1 MTEPAPSL
9 ENLNE
14 QQLRALA
21 QSLMDELTSK
31 NQTLSR
37 QQLTIDKL
45 THELAILRRLRFG
58 RISEQLDAAQGQLFE
73 EDALSDAAAIEAEL
87 ARIAQPKP
95 VVPRGKPH
103 RLPLP
108 AHLPRTE
115 IRHEPDNTQC
125 ACGCQLQRIGED
137 ISEKLDYTPGTFTV
151 ERHVRGRWV
160 CRQCEQFTQAPMPAY
175 VIDQGMPTPG
185 LLAQVLVAKYAD
197 HLPLY
202 RQQGIYAREGVQ
214 IPGSTLSE
222 WVGQC
227 GVQLQPLVDAL
238 KASLLGRDILHADE
252 TGLQMLDHRQKKVKA
267 HRSYLWVYATPG
279 DDGLKAVV
287 YDFTDSRAGEHCRR
301 FLGSWQGQLVC
312 DDYSG
317 YKACFAQ
324 GITELGCLAHA
335 RRKFFDVFTSNQS
348 RTAEQALTV
357 FRTLYRIE
365 RKGQRLAPADRQR
378 LRERRARPVLD
389 QFHAWLVAQRS
400 QTHDGL
406 AIAKAIDY
414 SLNRWAALTRY
425 LDDGR
430 APIDNNHAENLMRP
444 IALGRKNWLLAGS
457 LRAGQRAAT
466 IMSLIQSARLNGHD
480 PHAYLKDVL
489 TRLPTT
495 KQKDIETLLPHNW
508 KPVVS

>member
-1 MTEPAPSL
+1 MSESATSL

-14 QQLRALA
+14 QQLRELA
-21 QSLMDELTSK
+21 RTLMLK
-31 NQTLSR
+31 
-37 QQLTIDKL
+37 IDKL

-58 RISEQLDAAQGQLFE
+58 RISEQLDAAQGKLFE
-73 EDALSDAAAIEAEL
+73 EDALSDVAAIEAEL

-95 VVPRGKPH
+95 VAPRGKPH
-103 RLPLP
+103 RQPLP
-108 AHLPRTE
+108 EHLPRTE
-115 IRHEPDNTQC
+115 IRHEPHNTQC
-125 ACGCQLQRIGED
+125 ACGCQLERIGED

-175 VIDQGMPTPG
+175 VIDQGIPTPG
-185 LLAQVLVAKYAD
+185 LLAQVLVAKFAE

-214 IPGSTLSE
+214 IPKSTMSE

-252 TGLQMLDHRQKKVKA
+252 TGVQVFQHQHKKVKA
-267 HRSYLWVYATPG
+267 HRGYLWVYATPA
-279 DDGLKAVV
+279 DDALRAVV
-287 YDFTDSRAGEHCRR
+287 YDFTDSRAGEHCRS
-301 FLGSWQGQLVC
+301 FLGDWQGQLIC

-317 YKACFAQ
+317 YKACFAH
-324 GITELGCLAHA
+324 GITELGCMAHA
-335 RRKFFDVFTSNQS
+335 RRKFFEVFSSNQS
-348 RTAEQALTV
+348 KTAEQALAV
-357 FRTLYRIE
+357 FKTLYRIE
-365 RKGQRLAPADRQR
+365 RKGKRLKAPDRQR
-378 LRERRARPVLD
+378 LRQRRARPVLD
-389 QFHAWLVAQRS
+389 QFHEWLVAQRS
-400 QTHDGL
+400 QIHDGL

-430 APIDNNHAENLMRP
+430 AAIDNNHAENLMRP
-444 IALGRKNWLLAGS
+444 IALGRKNWLQTGS
-457 LRAGQRAAT
+457 LRAGQRAAA
-466 IMSLIQSARLNGHD
+466 IMSLVQSARLNGHD

-495 KQKDIETLLPHNW
+495 KQKDIETLLPQHW
-508 KPVVS
+508 KPAAG